1 MKIKCIIVEDEPLA
15 LERTKEYVLKLPF
28 LDLRADFDNA
38 LDALAFLTINRVDLI
53 FLDINLGEM
62 SGIQFLET
70 SAVKSQVIFT
80 TAYQEYALKG
90 FDLKV
95 ADYLLKPFTF
105 ERFVLAVDRAVSNLP
120 KKQIVVTPNN
130 FIFVKTENR
139 LEKVFLREIVYI
151 EGMRDYRR
159 IHAVNKKIMT
169 LQTFADFER
178 QIPPNIVCR
187 VHKSFM
193 VALAQI
199 DSVEKNGIKI
209 KDRIIPISESYKKN
223 FEIDQSPSETVKIE
237 FLSRKRL
244 ARCFIFRIGKLN
256 FIVNVLAK

>member
-1 MKIKCIIVEDEPLA
+1 MKINCIIIEDEPLA
-15 LERTKEYVLKLPF
+15 LERMKEFVLKLSF
-28 LDLRADFDNA
+28 LNLRAAFDNA
-38 LDALAFLTINRVDLI
+38 VDALVFLKINKIELI
-53 FLDINLGEM
+53 FLDINLGEF

-70 SAVKSQVIFT
+70 SAVKAQVIFT

-105 ERFVLAVDRAVSNLP
+105 ERFVQAVDRAIEHLP
-120 KKQIVVTPNN
+120 KKQIAAPTN

-139 LEKVFLREIVYI
+139 LEKVFLREIIYI

-159 IHAVNKKIMT
+159 IHTVNKRIMT
-169 LQTFADFER
+169 LQTFAEFER
-178 QIPPNIVCR
+178 QIPPKIVCR

-199 DSVEKNGIKI
+199 DSIEKNSIKI
-209 KDRIIPISESYKKN
+209 KDKIIPISETYKERFFALIN
-223 FEIDQSPSETVKIE
+223 P
-237 FLSRKRL
+237 
-244 ARCFIFRIGKLN
+244 
-256 FIVNVLAK
+256 